1 MSAPSKARDLRQRS
15 TDAERA
21 LWMRLRNR
29 QLVGYKFRRQVPIG
43 EYIIDF
49 VCLERKVVIEVDG
62 GHHQEQAPYDTDR
75 TTWLESLGFR
85 YCGSGITKS

>member
-21 LWMRLRNR
+21 LWRLRNR

-49 VCLERKVVIEVDG
+49 VCLERKVD
-62 GHHQEQAPYDTDR
+62 
-75 TTWLESLGFR
+75 
-85 YCGSGITKS
+85 